1 VTLSQRSTNLGER
14 RFLGSLQTKIRGIFF
29 NAKNMKNNLKLT
41 KPGLETLRHE
51 LEELLNVKRPKLV
64 ERLANARSQG
74 DLSEN
79 SDYQSAKEELE
90 FLDGRIDELTEVVK
104 TAAVVSIGAK
114 AGKDGVTVGTKV
126 TVKVNGAKTI
136 FDIVGEW
143 EADPINKKISHDSPL
158 GIALSGKKV
167 GDKVEVEAPAGKL
180 QYEILAI
187 E

>member
-1 VTLSQRSTNLGER
+1 
-14 RFLGSLQTKIRGIFF
+14 
-29 NAKNMKNNLKLT
+29 MKNDVKLT
-41 KPGLETLRHE
+41 KQGLEVLRTE
-51 LEELLNVKRPKLV
+51 LGELRDVKRPKLV

-90 FLDGRIDELTEVVK
+90 FLDGRIDELEEVVK
-104 TAAVVSIGAK
+104 TASVVSGSGKAENGGIG
-114 AGKDGVTVGTKV
+114 VGTKV
-126 TVKVNGAKTI
+126 TVKVNGIKAI

-143 EADPINKKISHDSPL
+143 EADTINKKISHDSPL
-158 GIALSGKKV
+158 GVALSGKKI

-180 QYEILAI
+180 QYEILAV